1 MVIRYSLYRVN
12 TVAWLKVSNRSLFFL
27 RRLLSQNG
35 ARVSPKYISF
45 RNLFCPF
52 NDGLNRWAS
61 DEHTQQNTK
70 MNVTV
75 VRREVY
81 SPQSTGIFKS
91 RAIFYFTLPGHK
103 SEPAMGLRQVW
114 QVATGAIDV
123 SNFWQGCFHFF
134 KLNTG
139 FCPACCFSGVTL
151 RSSEEND
158 NLRMHLV
165 EHLAALASKEIILR
179 IIQSI
184 LVIES
189 CSTCQDQNLQF
200 QLSTKETGS
209 C

>member
-61 DEHTQQNTK
+61 DEHTQHNTK

-75 VRREVY
+75 IRREVY

-114 QVATGAIDV
+114 QVATCNRRFKFLARLLPFFLNWISGFVLHAV
-123 SNFWQGCFHFF
+123 SVVWLSAPLRRMIIYVCI
-134 KLNTG
+134 LWNTW
-139 FCPACCFSGVTL
+139 PP
-151 RSSEEND
+151 
-158 NLRMHLV
+158 
-165 EHLAALASKEIILR
+165 
-179 IIQSI
+179 
-184 LVIES
+184 
-189 CSTCQDQNLQF
+189 
-200 QLSTKETGS
+200 
-209 C
+209 

>member
-1 MVIRYSLYRVN
+1 
-12 TVAWLKVSNRSLFFL
+12 
-27 RRLLSQNG
+27 
-35 ARVSPKYISF
+35 
-45 RNLFCPF
+45 
-52 NDGLNRWAS
+52 
-61 DEHTQQNTK
+61 

-75 VRREVY
+75 VRRKVAAKY
-81 SPQSTGIFKS
+81 GHIQITCHLLLYVARSQVRACHGATASLTSSYVQSTFQIFGK
-91 RAIFYFTLPGHK
+91 AAFIFL
-103 SEPAMGLRQVW
+103 
-114 QVATGAIDV
+114 
-123 SNFWQGCFHFF
+123 
-134 KLNTG
+134 KLNTR